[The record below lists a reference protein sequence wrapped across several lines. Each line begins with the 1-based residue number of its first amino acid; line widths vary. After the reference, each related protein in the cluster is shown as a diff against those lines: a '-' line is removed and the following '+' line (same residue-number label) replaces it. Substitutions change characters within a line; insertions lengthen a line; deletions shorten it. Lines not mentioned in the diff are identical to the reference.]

1 MTILD
6 TLDVAPFLKT
16 LPGEVSDVQ
25 KEVAQFGSRLK
36 DLESQLAKSQ
46 TDFKSSLND
55 IKQEAVNNRV

>member
-6 TLDVAPFLKT
+6 TLDVNPFLKT